1 MKCHELD
8 VIVEST
14 SAHHLI
20 AKVEDIFL
28 AASDL
33 NEKKKKTKKNSTTKC
48 KLGIFIC
55 LSQTVSKN
63 H

>member
-8 VIVEST
+8 VIVENT

-20 AKVEDIFL
+20 AKVRNIFL
-28 AASDL
+28 AVSDL
-33 NEKKKKTKKNSTTKC
+33 NEKMKTKKKSTTKC

>member
-8 VIVEST
+8 VIVENT

-20 AKVEDIFL
+20 AKIKDIFL
-28 AASDL
+28 AASNL
-33 NEKKKKTKKNSTTKC
+33 NEKKKTMKKSTTKC

>member
-20 AKVEDIFL
+20 AKVEDMKEAL
-28 AASDL
+28 AAMETEFTSL
-33 NEKKKKTKKNSTTKC
+33 K
-48 KLGIFIC
+48 I
-55 LSQTVSKN
+55 
-63 H
+63 

>member
-8 VIVEST
+8 VIVENT

-20 AKVEDIFL
+20 AKVKDIFL

-33 NEKKKKTKKNSTTKC
+33 NEKNENEKNRPRNANLVFLFVYH
-48 KLGIFIC
+48 KL
-55 LSQTVSKN
+55 
-63 H
+63 

>member
-8 VIVEST
+8 VIVENT

-20 AKVEDIFL
+20 AKVKDIFL
-28 AASDL
+28 AISDL
-33 NEKKKKTKKNSTTKC
+33 NEKNGNEKYSTTKC

>member
-8 VIVEST
+8 VIVENT

-20 AKVEDIFL
+20 AKVKDIFL

-33 NEKKKKTKKNSTTKC
+33 NEKNENEKIDHEMQTWYFY
-48 KLGIFIC
+48 LFITNC
-55 LSQTVSKN
+55 E
-63 H
+63 